1 MADQDEE
8 EFYIKGYKVDREQLL
23 NNFTPRPD
31 DPENVRFMGLW
42 KKFPTDFLYLASGKE
57 PEGKISLVVVLADGY
72 DKEKLEQVSMVD
84 LSEPYTKIFTPGI
97 WAKYD

>member
-1 MADQDEE
+1 
-8 EFYIKGYKVDREQLL
+8 
-23 NNFTPRPD
+23 
-31 DPENVRFMGLW
+31 MGLG
-42 KKFPTDFLYLASGKE
+42 KKFPTEFLYLTSGKE

-84 LSEPYTKIFTPGI
+84 LSEPYTKIFTPGV